1 MHVAALFNWTYLI
14 ASAQIGISDPPALPW
29 LRIIFALILCL
40 AVAVSAILFIRNAK
54 GRRMPVALFA
64 RSLRAGSEKQIEI
77 VETRR
82 ASEQGQLCLF
92 HYCDDAY
99 LVLITQNGGT
109 LLDKR
114 SLPSEAAA

>member
-1 MHVAALFNWTYLI
+1 MYLSASSNWTYLI

-29 LRIIFALILCL
+29 LRVILALILCL

-54 GRRMPVALFA
+54 GQSSPLAIFT
-64 RSLRAGSEKQIEI
+64 RSFRAGPEKQIEI
-77 VETRR
+77 IETRR

-99 LVLITQNGGT
+99 LVLITQDGGT

-114 SLPSEAAA
+114 ALPFEAAT

>member
-1 MHVAALFNWTYLI
+1 MLAAGYL
-14 ASAQIGISDPPALPW
+14 QLAL
-29 LRIIFALILCL
+29 L
-40 AVAVSAILFIRNAK
+40 AHSSLILFIRNAK

>member
-1 MHVAALFNWTYLI
+1 MYLPASSNWAYLI

-29 LRIIFALILCL
+29 LRVIFALILCL

-54 GRRMPVALFA
+54 GKRMPMTLFA
-64 RSLRAGSEKQIEI
+64 RSLRAGPEPRIEI
-77 VETRR
+77 IETRR

-114 SLPSEAAA
+114 ALLSEAST